1 MSGDQLLTALFNA
14 GIVISVGATVLS
26 LGMTF
31 TVGQLLAPLR
41 RVGLVIAM
49 IVLSA
54 IVIPLIAWGIASA
67 LPINDAYIDGLV
79 LATLGA
85 GSAAG
90 IKASQLA
97 KNADLPLAVSVVVVL
112 QLVNLVAVPI
122 WAGHVVSGATLS
134 AWDILKSLL
143 LLVLIPLIV
152 GLVVKARYPDNAAE
166 WTAGLVKIANLA
178 LVVAIA
184 AGISA
189 NWQTIVDLLGS
200 WVLVASLLIIVV
212 SLALGFALGGKNA
225 QTRTTTGLVSGLRF
239 GSLGLIIIGTQL
251 GGNPDYLGPA
261 LVFALLDFLIPI
273 VLAIEIGRR
282 APLEERSPRSTQPD
296 TPRTPSRTQPAPTGG
311 NAI

>member
-31 TVGQLLAPLR
+31 AVAQLLAPLR
-41 RVGLVIAM
+41 RAGLVVTMVVMNA
-49 IVLSA
+49 V
-54 IVIPLIAWGIASA
+54 VIPAVAWGVAKG
-67 LPINDAYIDGLV
+67 LPINDAYVGGLV

-90 IKASQLA
+90 IKAAQLA
-97 KNADLPLAVSVVVVL
+97 KNADLPLAVSIVVVL

-134 AWDILKSLL
+134 VWDILKSLL

-152 GLVVKARYPDNAAE
+152 GLVIKARYSDSAAE

-200 WVLVASLLIIVV
+200 WVLVASLLIIVI
-212 SLALGFALGGKNA
+212 SLALGWLLGGKNP
-225 QTRTTTGLVSGLRF
+225 LDRF
-239 GSLGLIIIGTQL
+239 FVIDGAG
-251 GGNPDYLGPA
+251 
-261 LVFALLDFLIPI
+261 
-273 VLAIEIGRR
+273 
-282 APLEERSPRSTQPD
+282 
-296 TPRTPSRTQPAPTGG
+296 
-311 NAI
+311 

>member
-1 MSGDQLLTALFNA
+1 
-14 GIVISVGATVLS
+14 
-26 LGMTF
+26 
-31 TVGQLLAPLR
+31 
-41 RVGLVIAM
+41 
-49 IVLSA
+49 
-54 IVIPLIAWGIASA
+54 VIPAIAWGVAKG
-67 LPINDAYIDGLV
+67 LPINDAYVGGLV

-143 LLVLIPLIV
+143 LLVLIPLVV
-152 GLVVKARYPDNAAE
+152 GLVIRARYPDNAAE

-200 WVLVASLLIIVV
+200 WVLVASLLIIVI
-212 SLALGFALGGKNA
+212 SLALGWLLGGKNR

-296 TPRTPSRTQPAPTGG
+296 TPRTPSRTQPHQVAG
-311 NAI
+311 NGT

>member
-1 MSGDQLLTALFNA
+1 MSADQLLTALFNA

-31 TVGQLLAPLR
+31 AVAQLLAPLR
-41 RVGLVIAM
+41 RVGLVVTM
-49 IVLSA
+49 VVLNA
-54 IVIPLIAWGIASA
+54 VVIPAVAWGVAKG
-67 LPINDAYIDGLV
+67 LPMNDAYVGGLV

-90 IKASQLA
+90 IKAAQLA
-97 KNADLPLAVSVVVVL
+97 KNADLPLAVSIVVVL
-112 QLVNLVAVPI
+112 QLVNIVSVPI
-122 WAGHVVSGATLS
+122 WAGQVVSGASLS

-152 GLVVKARYPDNAAE
+152 GLVVKARYPDLAAE
-166 WTAGLVKIANLA
+166 WTGGLVKIANLA
-178 LVVAIA
+178 LVIAIA
-184 AGISA
+184 AGISV

-200 WVLVASLLIIVV
+200 WVLVTSLLIIVIA
-212 SLALGFALGGKNA
+212 LALGLLFGGKNG
-225 QTRTTTGLVSGLRF
+225 QTRTTTGLVSGMRF

-261 LVFALLDFLIPI
+261 LVFALLDVLLPI

-282 APLEERSPRSTQPD
+282 ALLG
-296 TPRTPSRTQPAPTGG
+296 TPAGATAASAT
-311 NAI
+311 